1 MQHGPGPCFTGAWE
15 TRYQGAPPPVSGRWT
30 KWAREPLLQFL
41 LIGACIY
48 GLYEWK
54 GAPDEDPDTRM
65 VVVDTVRIEGFISGW
80 QQRFDRSPTE
90 QELDAMVQQFVRED
104 ILSREAMAMGL
115 GDDDPITRR
124 RMAQKLEF
132 LTRDLVRL
140 KEPAEGE
147 LEQYF
152 AEHEAEYREPDLITF
167 SHVFI
172 DPDRRGDATL
182 EDAAGLLEAL
192 SAAGEPDADALRVG
206 DRFMGQN
213 YYPGKAELEI
223 RRHFG
228 GGFSLAVMELEPGR
242 WHGPVLSGYG
252 THLVYVHSLEVAP
265 PARFEDVRDDVFAS
279 WQEAEE
285 NEFNEQ
291 YFESLKERYEIVI
304 EEVATPPS
312 ASVVRQAG
320 MGAVEEP
327 AS

>member
-1 MQHGPGPCFTGAWE
+1 M
-15 TRYQGAPPPVSGRWT
+15 SGQWN
-30 KWAREPLLQFL
+30 KWAREPMLQFL

-48 GLYEWK
+48 GVYEWR
-54 GAPDEDPDTRM
+54 GVPDEDPDTRM
-65 VVVDTVRIEGFISGW
+65 VVVGTARIEGFISGW
-80 QQRFDRSPTE
+80 EQRFGRPPAE

-104 ILSREAMAMGL
+104 ILAREAIAMGL

-147 LEQYF
+147 LERYF

-182 EDAAGLLEAL
+182 EDAAVLLEAL
-192 SAAGEPDADALRVG
+192 IAVGEPEADALQIG
-206 DRFMGQN
+206 DRFMGQD
-213 YYPGKAELEI
+213 YYPGKSELDI

-252 THLVYVHSLEVAP
+252 THLVYVHALEVSP
-265 PARFEDVRDDVFAS
+265 PARLDDVRNAVLAS
-279 WQEAEE
+279 WQETQE

-291 YFESLKERYEIVI
+291 YFESLKARYEIVI
-304 EEVATPPS
+304 EQTATLGS
-312 ASVVRQAG
+312 DVRQAG
-320 MGAVEEP
+320 LSAAEEP
-327 AS
+327 AT